1 MQTHPTHYPT
11 DLTDEEWNQ
20 INSLVPA
27 PKSGKGKRGRPVKLD
42 RRSLLNA
49 IFYVVR
55 AGCAWRLLPSDFGPW
70 QTVYGYFRVWSQDWT
85 WEFIHDVLRDCVRK
99 TEGRRVAP
107 TAAIVDSQSVKTPD
121 QAGERG
127 YDAGKKIS
135 GRKRHVAVDCLGL
148 ILALM
153 ITPAAVQDR
162 DAARPLI
169 KALVSMYGRL
179 QIIWADGG
187 YLGALVNWVK
197 QLRPFGKLRLEI
209 VRRCDDVKGFKVLPR
224 RWVVERTFGWLFKSR
239 RLCRDYEVR
248 LDHSAATQRALAG
261 RPRRRNVTGNDYA
274 GQPILPAPYS
284 AKEQFLSVEPGE
296 ICHYI
301 CVP

>member
-11 DLTDEEWNQ
+11 DLTDDEWNR
-20 INSLVPA
+20 IKSLVPA
-27 PKSGKGKRGRPVKLD
+27 PKSGKGKRGRPVALD

-70 QTVYGYFRVWSQDWT
+70 QTVYGYFRFWSQDWT

-135 GRKRHVAVDCLGL
+135 GRKRHVAVDSMGL

-153 ITPAAVQDR
+153 ITPAAAQDR

-169 KALVSMYGRL
+169 KTLVSMYGRL

-187 YLGALVNWVK
+187 YLGALVAWVK

-209 VRRCDDVKGFKVLPR
+209 VRRCDDVKGFKVVPR

-248 LDHSAATQRALAG
+248 LDHSAAMVRICMIRIMIRRLAA
-261 RPRRRNVTGNDYA
+261 T
-274 GQPILPAPYS
+274 
-284 AKEQFLSVEPGE
+284 
-296 ICHYI
+296 
-301 CVP
+301 